1 LLTKRSHERHDIPLA
16 FAFRLRLDAQS
27 RIARIHTMSERVTF
41 FIRLAVLI
49 ALYAPIAALFVVY
62 WRCAVCG

>member
-1 LLTKRSHERHDIPLA
+1 
-16 FAFRLRLDAQS
+16 
-27 RIARIHTMSERVTF
+27 MSERVTF